1 MKNKENVNKEKKKGA
16 YSVNKTILSFLI
28 FTLIFIF
35 VTSSDLYLKSVN
47 VENMYVRS
55 ILTSILKPIDNLSK
69 QTGVNALFNQ
79 TRQKMLSFTKLNKE
93 LEWECFYYT
102 TTQEEVAIEEMKEEL
117 EEKPKLRG
125 RVKPLEKKVKEV
137 INSSLD
143 EEEIEEELES
153 SVEQNKKFDEVQEEI
168 SPYIYDENNSFHI
181 LMIGDSQMYSIA
193 NGLKKLI
200 GENKSIEITDIAI
213 HSSGFVRGD
222 YYNWEKKLEN
232 VFKEKETGYYHASVV
247 LLGMNDYQDI
257 YTPSSL
263 LIRET
268 KDWEVKYKERIAKV
282 LNVLLS
288 NTKKVYWLGL
298 PLVRRAAY
306 NDDLRYI
313 DRIQREVAEE
323 YELANLERI
332 SLASIAPGDGVPYT
346 DTIQKED
353 GTIVRL
359 MKADGIHYTNQ
370 GGEYVMEGFAKD
382 LYTAW
387 FIKPKEGQE

>member
-1 MKNKENVNKEKKKGA
+1 MKNKKNVNNKKKKGA
-16 YSVNKTILSFLI
+16 YSVNKTILSFFI
-28 FTLIFIF
+28 FTLLLVFI
-35 VTSSDLYLKSVN
+35 TSSDLYIKSSHIEN
-47 VENMYVRS
+47 VYVKT
-55 ILTSILKPIDNLSK
+55 ILTSILKPVDSLARK
-69 QTGVNALFNQ
+69 TGVTTLFNQ
-79 TRQKMLSFTKLNKE
+79 AREKMLSFSKLNKE
-93 LEWECFYYT
+93 LEWENFYYT
-102 TTQEEVAIEEMKEEL
+102 STQEETVAKETK
-117 EEKPKLRG
+117 EKKVKDTPKLKG
-125 RVKPLEKKVKEV
+125 RAKPLEKKAKE
-137 INSSLD
+137 NAPFSYN
-143 EEEIEEELES
+143 EEELKEIEEYEELEES
-153 SVEQNKKFDEVQEEI
+153 QEKT
-168 SPYIYDENNSFHI
+168 PLYIYDEDNPFHL
-181 LMIGDSQMYSIA
+181 LMIGDSQMHSIA

-298 PLVRRAAY
+298 PLVRRATY

-353 GTIVRL
+353 GTIVSL